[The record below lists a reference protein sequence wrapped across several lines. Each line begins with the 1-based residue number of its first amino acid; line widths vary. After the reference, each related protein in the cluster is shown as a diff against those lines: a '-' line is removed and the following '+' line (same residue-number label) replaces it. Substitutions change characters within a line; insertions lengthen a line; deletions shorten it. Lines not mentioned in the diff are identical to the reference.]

1 MRSQTRLNVLSTP
14 MSSAEAARD
23 QMRAPDLGSMPEWS
37 LADLY
42 TAPDAPEVAR
52 DIDAAAA
59 AAQRMKERYQGKLTK
74 LGSDGAA
81 LASAIE
87 EFEQLVETMGK
98 LGSFAGLYYAANQA
112 DPDRA
117 KFYGDISEKLTAI
130 STDIIFF
137 DLELNQID
145 EPVMAEA
152 LKDPKLARY
161 KPWIDNVRK
170 EKPYQ
175 LEQKLE
181 ELFHEKGQ
189 TSSAAWTRLF
199 SETMTALRFPIAGE
213 PEPLTLEPVLNLLS
227 DPAEEKRKAAAEA
240 LAAVFKENVRLFT
253 LITNT
258 LAKDK
263 EISDRWRGFKDVA
276 DSRHL
281 ANRVEAPVVDA
292 LVESVH
298 DSYPKLSHRYYA
310 MKAKWLGKERLPHWD
325 RNAPLPDKPDK
336 IFAWPEAQ
344 QIVLGAFAGF
354 APEMAG
360 IAKEFFD
367 KNWIDAPVRPGKA
380 PGAFSA
386 STVPSVHP
394 YVLLNY
400 LGKPRDVMT
409 LAHELGHGV
418 HQMLA
423 RPQGALM
430 APTPLTLAETASVF
444 GEMLT
449 FKALLKEIDDPKER
463 KAFLAGKV
471 EDMLNTVVRQIAFY
485 TFERKVHEA
494 RRQGEL
500 TPDQLN
506 AIWLDVQSES
516 LGPAI
521 ELKPGYEVFWTY
533 VPHFIHSP
541 FYVYAYA
548 FGDCLVN
555 SLYGLYEEAHPGF
568 VAKYFQ
574 MLKSGGS
581 KHHSELLAPFGLD
594 ASSPEF
600 WHKGLK
606 VIAGMI
612 DELEAMDARS

>member
-1 MRSQTRLNVLSTP
+1 M
-14 MSSAEAARD
+14 E
-23 QMRAPDLGSMPEWS
+23 MRAFSAPHILKARQQEGEAQSAVPDLGPLPEWS

-42 TAPDAPEVAR
+42 ASPDAPEIAR
-52 DIDAAAA
+52 DLEAA
-59 AAQRMKERYQGKLTK
+59 AAQARRLKETYHGKLAEIGRDGEA
-74 LGSDGAA
+74 LG
-81 LASAIE
+81 LAIE
-87 EFEQLVETMGK
+87 ELERLAELMGR
-98 LGSFAGLYYAANQA
+98 LGSYAGLHYAGDQS
-112 DPDRA
+112 DPVRA
-117 KFYGDISEKLTAI
+117 KFYGDIAEKLTII
-130 STDIIFF
+130 SSDIIFF

-145 EPVMAEA
+145 DAALAEA
-152 LKDPKLARY
+152 LKIPRAARY
-161 KPWIDNVRK
+161 KPWLDNVRK

-175 LEQKLE
+175 LEE
-181 ELFHEKGQ
+181 TIERLFHEKSQ
-189 TSSAAWTRLF
+189 TAGSAWDRLF
-199 SETMTALRFPIAGE
+199 SETMAALRFPVEGE
-213 PEPLTLEPVLNLLS
+213 AEPLTLELTLNLLS
-227 DPAEEKRKAAAEA
+227 NPAEGKRKAAAEA
-240 LAAVFKENVRLFT
+240 LAQVFKENVRLFT

-276 DSRHL
+276 ASRHL
-281 ANRVEAPVVDA
+281 GNRVEAEVVAA
-292 LVESVH
+292 LASSVREA
-298 DSYPKLSHRYYA
+298 YPRLSHRYYA
-310 MKAKWLGKERLPHWD
+310 MKARWLGKERLAHWD
-325 RNAPLPDKPDK
+325 RNAPLPEQPQRT
-336 IFAWPEAQ
+336 FAWTEARAL
-344 QIVLGAFAGF
+344 VLGAYGGF
-354 APEMAG
+354 APEMA
-360 IAKEFFD
+360 AVAQEFFD
-367 KNWIDAPVRPGKA
+367 RRWIDAPARAGKA

-386 STVPSVHP
+386 ATVPSVHP

-400 LGKPRDVMT
+400 LGKPRDVTT

-449 FKALLKEIDDPKER
+449 FKALLKEIHDPKER
-463 KAFLAGKV
+463 KALIAGKV

-485 TFERKVHEA
+485 TFERRVHEG
-494 RRQGEL
+494 RREGEL

-506 AIWLDVQSES
+506 AIWLEVQSES
-516 LGPAI
+516 LGPAM

-568 VAKYFQ
+568 VAKYFD
-574 MLKSGGS
+574 MLKAGGS

-594 ASSPEF
+594 ASKPEF
-600 WHKGLK
+600 WQKGLA
-606 VIAGMI
+606 VIDGMI
-612 DELEAMDARS
+612 DELEAMDRAA